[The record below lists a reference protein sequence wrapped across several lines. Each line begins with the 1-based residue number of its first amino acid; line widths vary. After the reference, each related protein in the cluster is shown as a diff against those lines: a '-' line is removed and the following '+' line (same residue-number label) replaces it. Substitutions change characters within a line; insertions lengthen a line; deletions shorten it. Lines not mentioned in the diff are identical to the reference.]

1 MQMALEQAE
10 QNAGVWRGGLILF
23 SVCVAAVSLTIDL
36 TIIGVALDPIGR
48 SLDASFAALQFLIGA
63 YNVPFAALLLISG
76 VLADRYG
83 RLKLFIA
90 GNVLF
95 ALFALFAGLS
105 ASMETLN
112 TWRALQG
119 LGAAMIMPACSALI
133 AHGFHGRARAIAFG
147 AFGASFGLGTAI
159 GPLVGG
165 MLIEW
170 LDWRWVFFINVPI
183 AVVILLATIGA
194 EDSRDAGAPPV
205 DWLGLGFFSLGLFG
219 FISALI
225 LAPDWGWAAPAT
237 LGLMAIS
244 LLLIAGFL
252 VVEARKTVPSF
263 DLALFKTP
271 TFTAAQVVLPVGV
284 SFAFITLLFYL
295 PFYLQGLGGM
305 GPMQSGLAL
314 LPLTLPSFFVPFLA
328 GWMAG
333 FLSFRLIAA
342 AGLAMLGVGTL
353 LQSTLTPG
361 APDLTVFIGMALAGS
376 GVGIVHAVNDNL
388 AVSTAPQ
395 GKSGVAAGMLHTM
408 RLSTETVAI
417 IAAGAIMVT
426 ITLGQLQA
434 ALPGIGEDAARL
446 VARADIVGRTRAGC
460 RCPSLHCAGDRN
472 LGSGA
477 ALGAHGPRRGGDP
490 LRRARRAADPPAR
503 HSLPNRRGHPMT
515 SVQTPEDMSPAL
527 AAAFNAR
534 DLDAMAALYEDEA
547 VLIDETGAKHQ
558 GISVRSSTGAEAS
571 DVKADQR

>member
-1 MQMALEQAE
+1 MVVDEAVQHTGA
-10 QNAGVWRGGLILF
+10 WRGGLILF

-48 SLDASFAALQFLIGA
+48 SLDASFAQLQFLIGA

-95 ALFALFAGLS
+95 AFFALLAGLS
-105 ASMETLN
+105 ANMETLN

-133 AHGFHGRARAIAFG
+133 AHGFHGRARAVAFG
-147 AFGASFGLGTAI
+147 VFGAAFGLGIAI
-159 GPLVGG
+159 GPLIGG
-165 MLIEW
+165 VLIEW

-183 AVVILLATIGA
+183 AVVILLATISA
-194 EDSRDAGAPPV
+194 EESRDADAPPV

-219 FISALI
+219 FICALI
-225 LAPDWGWAAPAT
+225 LAPDWGWVAPAT
-237 LGLMAIS
+237 LGLMAGS
-244 LLLIAGFL
+244 LLLIVGFL
-252 VVEARKTVPSF
+252 VVEPRKAAPSF

-271 TFTAAQVVLPVGV
+271 TFTAAQVVLPIGV

-295 PFYLQGLGGM
+295 PFYLQGLGGL

-328 GWMAG
+328 GWLAG

-342 AGLAMLGVGTL
+342 AGLAMLGIGTL
-353 LQSTLTPG
+353 LQSTLAPG

-376 GVGIVHAVNDNL
+376 GVGIVHAINDNL
-388 AVSTAPQ
+388 AVSTAPLS
-395 GKSGVAAGMLHTM
+395 KSAVAAGMLHTT
-408 RLSTETVAI
+408 RLSTETVAV

-426 ITLGQLQA
+426 LTLSPLQA
-434 ALPGIGEDAARL
+434 AMPGIGEGAARL
-446 VARADIVGRTRAGC
+446 VARADIAGATALVPNADARAF
-460 RCPSLHCAGDRN
+460 
-472 LGSGA
+472 A
-477 ALGAHGPRRGGDP
+477 ALATE
-490 LRRARRAADPPAR
+490 
-503 HSLPNRRGHPMT
+503 T
-515 SVQTPEDMSPAL
+515 S
-527 AAAFNAR
+527 AAALRLVLVGLGTVAILCAVF
-534 DLDAMAALYEDEA
+534 AALLIRQRDILSPDDEDTA
-547 VLIDETGAKHQ
+547 
-558 GISVRSSTGAEAS
+558 
-571 DVKADQR
+571 

>member
-1 MQMALEQAE
+1 MTVDEVQQR
-10 QNAGVWRGGLILF
+10 AGTWRGGLILF
-23 SVCVAAVSLTIDL
+23 GVCIAAVSLTIDL

-48 SLDASFAALQFLIGA
+48 SLDASFAELQFLIGA

-133 AHGFHGRARAIAFG
+133 AHGFQGRARAVAFG
-147 AFGASFGLGTAI
+147 AFGASFGLGTAV
-159 GPLVGG
+159 GPLIGG

-183 AVVILLATIGA
+183 AAVILLATIGA
-194 EDSRDAGAPPV
+194 EESRDADAPPV

-219 FISALI
+219 FICALI

-237 LGLMAIS
+237 LGLMTVS

-252 VVEARKTVPSF
+252 VVEARKAVPSF

-305 GPMQSGLAL
+305 GPMQSGLVL

-328 GWMAG
+328 GWLAG

-342 AGLAMLGVGTL
+342 AGLALLGVGTL

-361 APDLTVFIGMALAGS
+361 APDLTVFVGMALAGS
-376 GVGIVHAVNDNL
+376 GVGIIHAVNDNL
-388 AVSTAPQ
+388 AVSTAPP

-417 IAAGAIMVT
+417 IAAGAVMVT
-426 ITLGQLQA
+426 LTLGQLQA
-434 ALPGIGEDAARL
+434 ALPGIGEDTARL
-446 VARADIVGRTRAGC
+446 VARADIT
-460 RCPSLHCAGDRN
+460 
-472 LGSGA
+472 GA
-477 ALGAHGPRRGGDP
+477 AALVPDADAQAFTALATETSAAALRLVLTGLGAVAI
-490 LRRARRAADPPAR
+490 LCA
-503 HSLPNRRGHPMT
+503 
-515 SVQTPEDMSPAL
+515 VL
-527 AAAFNAR
+527 AALLIRQR
-534 DLDAMAALYEDEA
+534 DTLPPDDED
-547 VLIDETGAKHQ
+547 
-558 GISVRSSTGAEAS
+558 
-571 DVKADQR
+571 KA

>member
-1 MQMALEQAE
+1 ML
-10 QNAGVWRGGLILF
+10 
-23 SVCVAAVSLTIDL
+23 
-36 TIIGVALDPIGR
+36 
-48 SLDASFAALQFLIGA
+48 
-63 YNVPFAALLLISG
+63 FAALLLISG

-90 GNVLF
+90 GNALF

-119 LGAAMIMPACSALI
+119 FGAAMIMPACSALI
-133 AHGFHGRARAIAFG
+133 AHGFQCHARAVAFG
-147 AFGASFGLGTAI
+147 TFSASFGLGTAI
-159 GPLVGG
+159 GPLIGG

-183 AVVILLATIGA
+183 AAVILLATIGA
-194 EDSRDAGAPPV
+194 EESRDADAPTV

-219 FISALI
+219 FICALI
-225 LAPDWGWAAPAT
+225 LAPDWGWAAPTT
-237 LGLMAIS
+237 LGLMTIS
-244 LLLIAGFL
+244 LLLIGGFL
-252 VVEARKTVPSF
+252 VVEARKAVPSF

-314 LPLTLPSFFVPFLA
+314 LPLPSFFVPFLA
-328 GWMAG
+328 GWLAG
-333 FLSFRLIAA
+333 FLSFQLIAA
-342 AGLAMLGVGTL
+342 VGLAMLGVGTL

-361 APDLTVFIGMALAGS
+361 ATDLTVFIGMALAGS

-388 AVSTAPQ
+388 AVSTAPP

-426 ITLGQLQA
+426 LTLGQLQTV
-434 ALPGIGEDAARL
+434 LPGIGEDAARL
-446 VARADIVGRTRAGC
+446 VARADIA
-460 RCPSLHCAGDRN
+460 
-472 LGSGA
+472 GA
-477 ALGAHGPRRGGDP
+477 AALVPDADAQAFTALATETSAAALRLVLMGLGAVAI
-490 LRRARRAADPPAR
+490 LCA
-503 HSLPNRRGHPMT
+503 
-515 SVQTPEDMSPAL
+515 VL
-527 AAAFNAR
+527 AALLIRQR
-534 DLDAMAALYEDEA
+534 DILSPTDED
-547 VLIDETGAKHQ
+547 KP
-558 GISVRSSTGAEAS
+558 
-571 DVKADQR
+571 